1 MQAAMPLCLYT
12 IMYYYFITAQLVYYT
27 IITTKTKKS
36 HRLLS
41 IHTYVSKEPMTFLL
55 AKKKIRPLCKRHK
68 KNYSYRLAILF
79 YTF

>member
-55 AKKKIRPLCKRHK
+55 AKKRLGLCVKDTKRTI
-68 KNYSYRLAILF
+68 AIV
-79 YTF
+79 